1 MATKQQKLL
10 EDTSAKVSEATSLIG
25 EVADNAKSAVSEL
38 EKIASGNSDVLDS
51 NKSVL
56 KKLNVGVIL
65 GSLSVLIALGVSAFL
80 FFNSRMQ
87 FEKSNQMLME
97 AIALFA
103 ENVGEMTKA
112 QKNVNAYFDLQK
124 DIQNELTFAREAL
137 EFIPKDIGKTLQSIG
152 PQIETQ
158 VNLSLENSEERI
170 GTISDA
176 AIADLSQK
184 FVVISDDVRSMSE
197 ALSSAML
204 MASLQS
210 KPDDAEQK
218 VEGDVANEAAVEKDT
233 EAYEYGLQQVRS
245 DFEQVILL
253 QKELSA
259 KISLLQ
265 KDAVAKVSAPKK
277 VSMKKKTPKPAPKN
291 PFQYP

>member
-10 EDTSAKVSEATSLIG
+10 EDTSAKVGEATSLIG
-25 EVADNAKSAVSEL
+25 EVAENATSAVSEL
-38 EKIASGNSDVLDS
+38 KKIASGNSDVLES

-56 KKLNVGVIL
+56 KRLNVGVIF
-65 GSLSVLIALGVSAFL
+65 GSLSVLVALAVSAFL

-103 ENVGEMTKA
+103 ENVEEMTKA
-112 QKNVNAYFDLQK
+112 QRNVNAYFDLQK
-124 DIQNELTFAREAL
+124 SIQSELTFAREAL

-158 VNLSLENSEERI
+158 VNLSLENSEERVEK
-170 GTISDA
+170 ISDA

-184 FVVISDDVRSMSE
+184 FVVISDDVRAMSE
-197 ALSSAML
+197 ALSSAVL
-204 MASLQS
+204 TASSQS
-210 KPDDAEQK
+210 RPDAERKAEREVVKEEVVENQ
-218 VEGDVANEAAVEKDT
+218 VEGD
-233 EAYEYGLQQVRS
+233 EYGLQQVRS

-265 KDAVAKVSAPKK
+265 KEAVAKVSAPKK
-277 VSMKKKTPKPAPKN
+277 VATKKKSPKPAPKN

>member
-10 EDTSAKVSEATSLIG
+10 EDTTAKVSEATSLIG

-56 KKLNVGVIL
+56 KKLNFGVIL

-158 VNLSLENSEERI
+158 VNLSLENSEERV
-170 GTISDA
+170 GKISDA

-197 ALSSAML
+197 ALSSAMM

-210 KPDDAEQK
+210 KPDAEQK

-277 VSMKKKTPKPAPKN
+277 VSTKKKTPKPAPKN

>member
-1 MATKQQKLL
+1 
-10 EDTSAKVSEATSLIG
+10 
-25 EVADNAKSAVSEL
+25 L

-56 KKLNVGVIL
+56 KKLNVGVIF

-158 VNLSLENSEERI
+158 VNLSLENSEERV
-170 GTISDA
+170 GKISDA

-197 ALSSAML
+197 ALSSAMM

-210 KPDDAEQK
+210 KPDAEQK
-218 VEGDVANEAAVEKDT
+218 VEGDVTNEAAVEKDT

-277 VSMKKKTPKPAPKN
+277 VSTKKKTPKPAPKN

>member
-1 MATKQQKLL
+1 
-10 EDTSAKVSEATSLIG
+10 
-25 EVADNAKSAVSEL
+25 
-38 EKIASGNSDVLDS
+38 
-51 NKSVL
+51 
-56 KKLNVGVIL
+56 VG
-65 GSLSVLIALGVSAFL
+65 
-80 FFNSRMQ
+80 
-87 FEKSNQMLME
+87 K
-97 AIALFA
+97 
-103 ENVGEMTKA
+103 
-112 QKNVNAYFDLQK
+112 
-124 DIQNELTFAREAL
+124 
-137 EFIPKDIGKTLQSIG
+137 
-152 PQIETQ
+152 
-158 VNLSLENSEERI
+158 
-170 GTISDA
+170 ISDA

-197 ALSSAML
+197 ALSSAMM

-210 KPDDAEQK
+210 KPDAEQK

-277 VSMKKKTPKPAPKN
+277 VSTKKKTPKPAPQE